1 MSKKTI
7 SLSLEVEEILQE
19 VGELL
24 TINWLEDKG
33 FAVVSNEDKINY
45 VNVEKSMG
53 TEAFY
58 ELLEKAIEDGKLSLE
73 LLVGRIA
80 VKNIMKSAK
89 NDKPQ

>member
-1 MSKKTI
+1 MMSKKTI

-53 TEAFY
+53 TEAFLNY
-58 ELLEKAIEDGKLSLE
+58 LRKPLKMANSVLNC
-73 LLVGRIA
+73 LLVVLPSRT
-80 VKNIMKSAK
+80 
-89 NDKPQ
+89 